1 MKVCFFVF
9 SFFVM
14 IFMTVDAIWL
24 ILDEWKA
31 IRLLGKEYYEESWE
45 IIMFT
50 CLSIIILLVI
60 TLWVFYLYSII
71 KWLC

>member
-1 MKVCFFVF
+1 MKVCFFAF

-14 IFMTVDAIWL
+14 IFMTVNAIWL
-24 ILDEWKA
+24 ILDEWKT
-31 IRLLGKEYYEESWE
+31 IRLLDKEYYEESWE
-45 IIMFT
+45 IIMFA

-60 TLWVFYLYSII
+60 ILWVFYLYGII